1 MVINLKNMN
10 QKDLSLLQKKFSI
23 ILLFVVSFCGCDL
36 FGLRD
41 VETPTEPR
49 SNFIPPTTPDLVLA
63 NLSNAVLDKD
73 INNYLQCI
81 VDTSLT
87 TKKFVYIADI
97 SSQIQY
103 PIFQNWQISNERNY
117 YTNLVTLTGF
127 QNTSLLFY
135 TNITSNNYS
144 DSAVYDMDYLL
155 RFDHPKTTVARTLK
169 GKLRFVLV
177 INSRNLWAISRWIDF
192 KAEKDDTTWSVLK
205 ANFSN

>member
-1 MVINLKNMN
+1 
-10 QKDLSLLQKKFSI
+10 LLRRFK
-23 ILLFVVSFCGCDL
+23 ILLLFPLIVSGCGL

-49 SNFIPPTTPDLVLA
+49 SNFIPPTSPDIVLA
-63 NLSNAVLDKD
+63 NLQSAATDKD

-87 TKKFVYIADI
+87 QAKFNYTADI

-103 PIFQNWQISNERNY
+103 PIFRSWDITNEKNY
-117 YTNLVTLTGF
+117 FYNLLALTNS
-127 QNTSLLFY
+127 QSTSLLFY
-135 TNITSNNYS
+135 TNVNTVTYS
-144 DSAVYDMDYLL
+144 DSAIYDMDYLL
-155 RFDHPKTTVARTLK
+155 RFDHQKTNVAKTLS

-177 INSRNLWAISRWIDF
+177 ANSKNLWAIARWIDF
-192 KAEKDDTTWSVLK
+192 KSIDTDTTWSVLK

>member
-1 MVINLKNMN
+1 MLKKINILIL
-10 QKDLSLLQKKFSI
+10 LSLLIS
-23 ILLFVVSFCGCDL
+23 GCEL

-41 VETPTEPR
+41 VEPPTEPR
-49 SNFIPPTTPDLVLA
+49 SNFDPPINPDIVIANLA
-63 NLSNAVLDKD
+63 NAVTDKD
-73 INNYLQCI
+73 LNNYLQCI

-87 TKKFVYIADI
+87 TKNFVYTADI

-103 PIFQNWQISNERNY
+103 PIFQNWQITNEKNY
-117 YTNLVTLTGF
+117 FLNLVNLTSL

-135 TNITSNNYS
+135 SNVTSNTYS

-155 RFDHPKTTVARTLK
+155 RFDHPKTTVSKTLS
-169 GKLRFVLV
+169 GKLRFVMV

-192 KAEKDDTTWSVLK
+192 KAVDSDTTWSVLK